1 MGTELKRYVLAQ
13 RPLQLLRTDGTLFVY
28 DLFFYP
34 YFAPDGAIKKLC
46 FLNLRYCPL
55 GAILCEWIS
64 ADWVIFYVVFFIY
77 KKEACQSGV

>member
-1 MGTELKRYVLAQ
+1 LKKIIRYSRAVGTELKRYVLAQ

-46 FLNLRYCPL
+46 FLNL
-55 GAILCEWIS
+55 AI
-64 ADWVIFYVVFFIY
+64 AR
-77 KKEACQSGV
+77 